1 MDPDVVGQMSQFSE
15 STPATTLSA
24 DYMPELNATAAP
36 DLANSTEGLN
46 MTGANIDPQFFEFED
61 LDGVIIPTPVESN
74 ISSQMPHSRWCL
86 PSDLGNIISFTIIFE
101 LFIVHLTQLSY
112 LKHTFFHTKATIWL
126 SSSSCSASGM
136 DGF

>member
-24 DYMPELNATAAP
+24 DYMSELNATAAP

-46 MTGANIDPQFFEFED
+46 MTGGANIDPQFFEFED

-74 ISSQMPHSRWCL
+74 TSFQMPHSRWCL
-86 PSDLGNIISFTIIFE
+86 PSDLGNIISFTIILE

-112 LKHTFFHTKATIWL
+112 LRHTFFHTKATI
-126 SSSSCSASGM
+126 
-136 DGF
+136 